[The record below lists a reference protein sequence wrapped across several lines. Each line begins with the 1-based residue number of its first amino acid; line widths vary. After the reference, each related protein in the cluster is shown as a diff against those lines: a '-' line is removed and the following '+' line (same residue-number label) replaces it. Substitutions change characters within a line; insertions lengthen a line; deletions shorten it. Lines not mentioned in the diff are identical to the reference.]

1 MKVRYCSVPCQQED
15 RDRHEPECIEATTK
29 RRHRLA
35 LLLSAEEGG
44 MEGET
49 EGETKS
55 ASSPTKSAVDLP
67 IEDREDDDEQSSSI
81 TTSSVGAS
89 VGETKT
95 PKEPD
100 AASIK
105 REKNYTEMF
114 VKAQN
119 LTIVQLVLAK
129 NETNVNRRSTLS
141 LQQTNK
147 YDVW

>member
-35 LLLSAEEGG
+35 LLSAEEGG

-55 ASSPTKSAVDLP
+55 ASSPTKSAAVDLP
-67 IEDREDDDEQSSSI
+67 IEDHEDDDEQSSSI

-89 VGETKT
+89 EG
-95 PKEPD
+95 
-100 AASIK
+100 
-105 REKNYTEMF
+105 
-114 VKAQN
+114 
-119 LTIVQLVLAK
+119 
-129 NETNVNRRSTLS
+129 
-141 LQQTNK
+141 
-147 YDVW
+147 